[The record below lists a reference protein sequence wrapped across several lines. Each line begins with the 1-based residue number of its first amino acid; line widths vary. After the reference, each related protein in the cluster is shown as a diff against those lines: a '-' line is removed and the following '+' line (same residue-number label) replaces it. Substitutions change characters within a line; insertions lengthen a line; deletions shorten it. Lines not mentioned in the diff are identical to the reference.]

1 MDSHNELKEVNI
13 ENSTC
18 YYFNDIIEFEDFDL
32 DNISIDKKSLEII
45 LVYDILYKTL
55 IVGKPLRIRFD
66 EIDQFITVYD
76 GTRYLLLF
84 GGEKYDFIYKRIR
97 HFIGVKSDITCVN
110 SHKYVKNKV
119 NSYDSLELEKAL
131 TLCDVLILTK

>member
-32 DNISIDKKSLEII
+32 GNSSIDKKSLEII
-45 LVYDILYKTL
+45 LVYDISYKTL
-55 IVGKPLRIRFD
+55 IVAKPLRIRFD
-66 EIDQFITVYD
+66 KIDQFITAYD

-97 HFIGVKSDITCVN
+97 H
-110 SHKYVKNKV
+110 
-119 NSYDSLELEKAL
+119 L
-131 TLCDVLILTK
+131 

>member
-18 YYFNDIIEFEDFDL
+18 YYFNEIIEFEDFDL

-45 LVYDILYKTL
+45 LVYDISYKTF
-55 IVGKPLRIRFD
+55 IVAKPLRIRFD
-66 EIDQFITVYD
+66 KIDQFITAYD

-84 GGEKYDFIYKRIR
+84 GGEKYDFIYKRIS
-97 HFIGVKSDITCVN
+97 HFIGVKSGITYVN
-110 SHKYVKNKV
+110 SHKYVKDKV
-119 NSYDSLELEKAL
+119 NLYDSLDLEKAL